1 MPRYDE
7 VAHRWVQ
14 RAQGLT
20 DKPQLQNER
29 MPARDDHIFSYGS
42 HFEIARALR
51 TKGELTAFLLNGDTY
66 SVSTTRHQS
75 KVREAIGY
83 SDVPSVIIPH
93 RALNAAGV
101 DADSVQ
107 LVDVTQD
114 RYTYTEHEAFELPPG
129 ATMDWLPRYDRE
141 QMEVSHYEL
150 VFQTSNGWWKPG
162 ELTRLPGGRFR
173 YNWTSR
179 RHWLGESLI
188 EATVPYLVR
197 RHCKECGDTGRAEG
211 PIRMRWHPR
220 HERRWEEES
229 RGGVYDIEWSELLTD
244 TWSRPRCPGC
254 GGQGTSAMWRR
265 RRTKFLSGFDANEN
279 RPSYFFCELPPK
291 CTATTV
297 EEAYAALKPDVVHL
311 AEQMGREVKRQGD
324 IFAVP
329 LAGVTKRSLRKAGA
343 RFERRGALFSTNHV
357 ATETAYMPDG
367 NTIVRGTLTHAPHG
381 RRPDHHRVALG
392 DWHLVV
398 KNTVPIAA

>member
-14 RAQGLT
+14 RARGLT
-20 DKPQLQNER
+20 DKAQLKNER

-66 SVSTTRHQS
+66 GPTTSRHQAR
-75 KVREAIGY
+75 VREEIDRSG
-83 SDVPSVIIPH
+83 VPSVIIPH
-93 RALNAAGV
+93 RALDAAGV
-101 DADSVQ
+101 EADSVQ

-114 RYTYTEHEAFELPPG
+114 HYVYTDHEAFELPPG
-129 ATMDWLPRYDRE
+129 ATMNWLHRYDRDQE
-141 QMEVSHYEL
+141 EVSHYEL
-150 VFQTSNGWWKPG
+150 VFQPSNNWWKPG
-162 ELTRLPGGRFR
+162 ELTRLPGGCFR

-188 EATVPYLVR
+188 EARVSYVVR

-211 PIRMRWHPR
+211 PIEMDWVPQRSRKWSADY
-220 HERRWEEES
+220 EES
-229 RGGVYDIEWSELLTD
+229 YLVEWMELRATG
-244 TWSRPRCPGC
+244 SAGPSCPGC
-254 GGQGTSAMWRR
+254 RGRGTWSAWRHR
-265 RRTKFLSGFDANEN
+265 QTKFLSGFDANET
-279 RPSYFFCELPPK
+279 RRSYFFCELPPNS
-291 CTATTV
+291 TATTV